1 VLTCSATLACIVGA
15 DVAAMASQEG
25 EQKQV
30 VAIYATRRDSQI
42 SMVGDRNLP
51 RLLEEGL
58 GDDLDYHAEYLDLS
72 RFPGKEY
79 RAAVKD
85 FLRRKYDGIHVDVV
99 IAMTD
104 VVVQFLAENRED
116 LFEDSPIVYFAN
128 WPTTTRVANSTG
140 IVGTPTFGGTV
151 RLATALQPALR
162 RMYVVVGSEPVDQQ
176 LDAIAQQQLAEY
188 GGHLQ
193 IEYLRALPTDEL
205 ERRLASLPP
214 DSAVYYVLVT
224 RDGAGR
230 NFNALA
236 YAERVA
242 AAANAPVYSWVD
254 STMDRGI
261 VGGSLK
267 SQTKQVDALGNL
279 ALRVLNGERA
289 DSIPVSSPDLNVIQ
303 VDWRQLRRWG
313 ISESRVPPGTLVQF
327 KEPSAWDR
335 YKLPIIGGIVVLLA
349 ETGLIAG
356 LLLQMTMRRR
366 AEARERESQVELHA
380 SYDRIR
386 DLGSRLLSAQDTER
400 ARIARELHDD
410 ISQQLA
416 LLAIDLELLGRGRG
430 SDTPA
435 LTAQARDRTAAISK
449 SVHDLSHQLY
459 PTKLRLVGLVG
470 ALNGLQR
477 EVSRSGMM
485 VTLTHDDV
493 PAALPLDVTL
503 CVFRVVQE
511 ALQNAAR
518 HGHAEA
524 VSIRLTGGPN
534 LLNLTVSDDGE
545 GFDVAAAWNRG
556 VGLHSMRERIQA
568 CGGTID
574 IQSTAGA
581 GTRLQVQVPL
591 AGARTSEQV
600 AG

>member
-15 DVAAMASQEG
+15 DVAAMASQES

>member
-1 VLTCSATLACIVGA
+1 VLTCTATLACIVGA